1 MNRRP
6 PGLKLVKAIHGFL
19 QHKAAEAL
27 SPRTLEGYEHDLN
40 TWLSQVGDVDIGS
53 ITTQDLRSYLAWLR
67 TDYKPRRV
75 SGSDHPLAAKTL
87 RNRWV
92 TLAAFFTWA
101 STEIGIPNPMKAI
114 PAPRFEEAPVEPFTK
129 EEIEALLKACEF
141 CHEAKTTDRRR
152 FTMRRSTGKRDRAL
166 ILTLLDT
173 GLRASELCAL
183 TIEDVDQKTGHVE
196 VKHGVTGGAKGGKG
210 RVVYLGKATRRALW
224 LYLTSREDG
233 EDPEAPVFIGK
244 FSRPLNRNS
253 LRQVI
258 ASLGER
264 AQVKHCHPHRFRHT
278 FAITYLRSGGD
289 LFTLQ
294 ALLGHSTLEMVQHY
308 ARIAQ
313 IDVEKVHRRASPAD
327 NWRL

>member
-6 PGLKLVKAIHGFL
+6 PGLKLVKAIYGFL

-114 PAPRFEEAPVEPFTK
+114 PAPRFEEAPVEPFTR

-141 CHEAKTTDRRR
+141 CHEAKTTDRS
-152 FTMRRSTGKRDRAL
+152 STGVA
-166 ILTLLDT
+166 
-173 GLRASELCAL
+173 
-183 TIEDVDQKTGHVE
+183 DQ
-196 VKHGVTGGAKGGKG
+196 
-210 RVVYLGKATRRALW
+210 R
-224 LYLTSREDG
+224 
-233 EDPEAPVFIGK
+233 
-244 FSRPLNRNS
+244 
-253 LRQVI
+253 
-258 ASLGER
+258 
-264 AQVKHCHPHRFRHT
+264 
-278 FAITYLRSGGD
+278 
-289 LFTLQ
+289 
-294 ALLGHSTLEMVQHY
+294 
-308 ARIAQ
+308 
-313 IDVEKVHRRASPAD
+313 
-327 NWRL
+327 

>member
-6 PGLKLVKAIHGFL
+6 PGLKLVKAIYGFL

-101 STEIGIPNPMKAI
+101 STEIGIANPMKAI
-114 PAPRFEEAPVEPFTK
+114 PAPRFEEAPVEPFTR

-141 CHEAKTTDRRR
+141 CHEAKTIDRRR

-210 RVVYLGKATRRALW
+210 
-224 LYLTSREDG
+224 
-233 EDPEAPVFIGK
+233 P
-244 FSRPLNRNS
+244 
-253 LRQVI
+253 
-258 ASLGER
+258 
-264 AQVKHCHPHRFRHT
+264 
-278 FAITYLRSGGD
+278 GG
-289 LFTLQ
+289 LPGQ
-294 ALLGHSTLEMVQHY
+294 GHSTCAVALPDLARGWRGSRS
-308 ARIAQ
+308 ARIHRQVLPAAEPEFAAAGDCQSRRTSAGEALPSASFSPYFRDYVFAQ
-313 IDVEKVHRRASPAD
+313 RRRFVD
-327 NWRL
+327 